1 MIGGNTKALYQEKRL
16 TGTNEIGE
24 RVYEWVTIEEL
35 KGWLDLVSQTTN
47 RNEYKTKI
55 EGSTDVFVCDYKAI
69 DENIENKRILIGV
82 KNYEVLY
89 IDNPMN
95 LNQHLEIFLKYT
107 GRQ

>member
-16 TGTNEIGE
+16 KEINEIGE
-24 RVYEWVTIEEL
+24 RVYEWATIKEL
-35 KGWLDLVSQTTN
+35 KGWLDLMGYSTN

-55 EGSTDVFVCDYKAI
+55 EGSTDVFVCDYVPL
-69 DENIENKRILIGV
+69 DDNIENKRILIGV
-82 KNYEVLY
+82 KVYEVLY
-89 IDNPMN
+89 IDNPME